1 MSSYND
7 YLRNINC
14 CKVGPQGPQG
24 EKGNVGLQGPTGPT
38 GHIGPAGTA
47 TNGTVQSLTLND
59 ISITTTTFN
68 AQSYYAYSWASQLI
82 ANTIVSPVF
91 TNLIVNGSYDLYINN
106 ISIGSAYNISFVNG
120 SYTIYTNFVQ
130 PFTLANNNQHIFN
143 IKYAGSNTYYITYLG
158 NYF

>member
-7 YLRNINC
+7 YLKNKNC

-38 GHIGPAGTA
+38 GPAGTA
-47 TNGTVQSLTLND
+47 TNGIIQSITLNNTP
-59 ISITTTTFN
+59 TTTTFN
-68 AQSYYAYSWASQLI
+68 AQSYYAYSWESQLI
-82 ANTIVSPVF
+82 TNTIVRPVF

-106 ISIGSAYNISFVNG
+106 ISIGSSYNISFVNG
-120 SYTIYTNFVQ
+120 SYTIYTNFIQ